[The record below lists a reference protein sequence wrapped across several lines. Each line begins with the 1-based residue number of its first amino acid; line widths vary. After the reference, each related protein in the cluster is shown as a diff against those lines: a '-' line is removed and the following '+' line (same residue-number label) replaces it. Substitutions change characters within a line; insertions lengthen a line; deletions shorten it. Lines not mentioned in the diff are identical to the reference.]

1 MKDAL
6 PIVPERVRT
15 IPSSFSWIDR
25 RIVTDNFL
33 VYLEKDEI
41 ALYFFL
47 VTVSNRFGVSFYG
60 PARICRLLGL
70 TRDELDRAVRVLEE
84 LELIAFRFPFYQ
96 VLALPKKPVRSA
108 VAVERLVARGDV
120 R

>member
-6 PIVPERVRT
+6 PMVPEKVRT
-15 IPSSFSWIDR
+15 IPASFSWIDR

-33 VYLEKDEI
+33 VYLSKDEI

-47 VTVSNRFGVSFYG
+47 VTVSNRLGVSFYG
-60 PARICRLLGL
+60 PARICRLTGL
-70 TRDELDRAVRVLEE
+70 TREELNRAVRGLVE
-84 LELIAFRFPFYQ
+84 LGLVAFRFPFYQ
-96 VLALPKKPVRSA
+96 VLALPERPVRTPSA
-108 VAVERLVARGDV
+108 MERLASREAC